1 MTHTDEEKSYK
12 LWLSTPISAPL
23 TQPPFLAISAI
34 DMGTPEGEDI
44 GSRVITVVYDSE
56 DSTVRGFEA
65 CKRMVRVGFNGDL
78 AVYPLEACEVHSRPL
93 DLFVTYGFEGTPSP
107 DDEEDM
113 EDDDIRALVDILAGL
128 SEGAW
133 D

>member
-1 MTHTDEEKSYK
+1 MTHPDEEKSYK

-23 TQPPFLAISAI
+23 TQPPFLAVSSI

-78 AVYPLEACEVHSRPL
+78 AVYPLEEEDLSTHPA
-93 DLFVTYGFEGTPSP
+93 DLFVTYGFEGTPSI
-107 DDEEDM
+107 EAEDLG
-113 EDDDIRALVDILAGL
+113 DADIQDLVDMLAGIR
-128 SEGAW
+128 EGEG
-133 D
+133 

>member
-1 MTHTDEEKSYK
+1 MTHAEEEKSYK

-23 TQPPFLAISAI
+23 TQPPFLAISSI
-34 DMGTPEGEDI
+34 DLGTPEGDDI

-78 AVYPLEACEVHSRPL
+78 AVYSLEEEELTDPD
-93 DLFVTYGFEGTPSP
+93 DLFVTYGFEGTPSL
-107 DDEEDM
+107 EEEVDM
-113 EDDDIRALVDILAGL
+113 SDDDIRALVDILAGL
-128 SEGAW
+128 PEKEW